1 MESNW
6 RALTQARDHLYE
18 RHSVLKGHQILAE
31 ALNQS
36 LGGLDLQ
43 GLKHC
48 LTSPSTGMT
57 RLVESSRNPLLSCQW
72 ASNRGLELERWSVEF
87 VNQTQRSC
95 SPLGKTQ
102 KVEFDFKSE
111 EQRSAVLETLQTTD
125 RVYAIRG
132 CAGAGKTT
140 CLQEIQK
147 GLEAVGRNAY
157 YLAPTAAAV
166 EVLRRDGFSQ
176 ATTVHDFLA
185 NQVKTHSEQI
195 HQSVLVIDESSLLS
209 TQLGA
214 ALLKTAQIHD
224 ARVLFVGDVRQHVS
238 VEAGDFLR
246 VLEQHSK
253 LRFSELQDIRR
264 QIPADYNRA
273 IRLMARGDVSEG
285 LERLDQLGCIHEGKG
300 DYLRQAAAA
309 YVEATRKGESLDRCI
324 AIAPTWDENHR
335 LTEAIRE
342 QLKQGGRLHSSTQIQ
357 IQDPLDWT
365 AQQRAEAASYRP
377 GMVVTLTRRA
387 GRFEPGQ
394 SLVVERVEPGRLYF
408 QNSSEPLDPAK
419 HADKLQVAT
428 TRQIELASGDPI
440 LIRRNA
446 RKLGLVNGEVL
457 TCAGI
462 ESDGSIQTREGKVLP
477 PAFRDFCHGYVVTS
491 HKSQGRTHDQVIVA
505 AQQLDAKA
513 AYVACSRGRHQAS
526 IFTPDKARLFDGVE
540 QSGDRLAA
548 SDVLDP
554 IALRPAIWRQQ
565 EQRAWQKAV
574 EQASLLQR
582 ITERPEPTI
591 EREPEIRL
599 PSKKIQWREVR
610 LPSSELEMGL

>member
-1 MESNW
+1 M
-6 RALTQARDHLYE
+6 QH
-18 RHSVLKGHQILAE
+18 
-31 ALNQS
+31 
-36 LGGLDLQ
+36 
-43 GLKHC
+43 
-48 LTSPSTGMT
+48 
-57 RLVESSRNPLLSCQW
+57 
-72 ASNRGLELERWSVEF
+72 
-87 VNQTQRSC
+87 
-95 SPLGKTQ
+95 
-102 KVEFDFKSE
+102 
-111 EQRSAVLETLQTTD
+111 
-125 RVYAIRG
+125 
-132 CAGAGKTT
+132 
-140 CLQEIQK
+140 
-147 GLEAVGRNAY
+147 
-157 YLAPTAAAV
+157 
-166 EVLRRDGFSQ
+166 
-176 ATTVHDFLA
+176 
-185 NQVKTHSEQI
+185 
-195 HQSVLVIDESSLLS
+195 
-209 TQLGA
+209 
-214 ALLKTAQIHD
+214 LLKTAQIHD

-253 LRFSELQDIRR
+253 LRCSELQDIRR

-309 YVEATRKGESLDRCI
+309 YVDATRKGESLDRCI

-342 QLKQGGRLHSSTQIQ
+342 QLKQSGRLHSPTQIQ

-365 AQQRAEAASYRP
+365 TQQRAEARSYKP

-428 TRQIELASGDPI
+428 TRQIELATGDPI

-457 TCAGI
+457 TCASI
-462 ESDGSIQTREGKVLP
+462 QSDGSIQTREGKILP
-477 PAFRDFCHGYVVTS
+477 PTFRDFCHGYVVTS

-526 IFTPDKARLFDGVE
+526 IFTPDKARLFDGRGTIRRPVGGFGC
-540 QSGDRLAA
+540 SRSDSFAPCDLAA
-548 SDVLDP
+548 TGTASLAEGSRTGFAPTEDHRETRTYDRARTRDSPSIEKDP
-554 IALRPAIWRQQ
+554 MAGSASAFIGTGDQSMSQIPVTILRPKPSEPRFDWSSSRLRPVHQECRMTSQCYLPRSSQRSAIGAVFVTIGGVRRFIPDHFLTEAELS
-565 EQRAWQKAV
+565 EQGRLLRLIYTCCTV
-574 EQASLLQR
+574 EVAGQRLEVLFEDAIVGRLGTILQAPPASCLVISR
-582 ITERPEPTI
+582 
-591 EREPEIRL
+591 
-599 PSKKIQWREVR
+599 
-610 LPSSELEMGL
+610 G